1 MLHVRQQASLHIGLR
16 QWLDCIRF
24 IVRTIVTERG
34 WGEQFMTPK
43 DQTKSQSTELRGR
56 AEKRVKRN
64 TESAVSR
71 ASGDTGR
78 LIHELKVHQVELELQ
93 NEELRQ
99 TRAKLEENYNELYD
113 FAPVGYFTLGR
124 DGDIEKTN
132 LTGAGMLGQPRAQ
145 LLGHRLETFISPES
159 LHLFNGFLRRVM
171 QRNEKESC
179 VVTLTKGGITPVAV
193 YIEATREGSD
203 SNFRAVAVD
212 ITSAEPA
219 NRQLRESEERLKVLR
234 APPDTGV
241 WEWERGS
248 DDIYWSPDSFDIF
261 GIDRFCTSVH
271 TLAQLLHPEDAA
283 CVARV
288 VSQTLDNGKV
298 HTVDFRIVRPNGEVT
313 WISAMGEAN
322 KYDKDGKALRL
333 VGTVVDVTKRKQAN
347 NNASPGPESCMI

>member
-1 MLHVRQQASLHIGLR
+1 MGKQAL
-16 QWLDCIRF
+16 
-24 IVRTIVTERG
+24 
-34 WGEQFMTPK
+34 TPK
-43 DQTKSQSTELRGR
+43 DKAQSQSAELRDR
-56 AEKRVKRN
+56 AEKRVKSSSE
-64 TESAVSR
+64 TAASR
-71 ASGDTGR
+71 AGGDTGR
-78 LIHELKVHQVELELQ
+78 LIHELEVHQVELELQ

-124 DGDIEKTN
+124 HGEIEKTN

-145 LLGHRLETFISPES
+145 LLGHRLATFISTES
-159 LHLFNGFLRRVM
+159 LHLFNGFFYRVM
-171 QRNEKESC
+171 QGNDKESC
-179 VVTLTKGGITPVAV
+179 MVTFTKGGNTPVVA
-193 YIEATREGSD
+193 YIEAARLGSD

-212 ITSAEPA
+212 ITSAEQA
-219 NRQLRESEERLKVLR
+219 RRELRESEERLKVLR

-241 WEWERGS
+241 WEWERDT
-248 DDIYWSPDSFDIF
+248 DDISWSPDSFDIF